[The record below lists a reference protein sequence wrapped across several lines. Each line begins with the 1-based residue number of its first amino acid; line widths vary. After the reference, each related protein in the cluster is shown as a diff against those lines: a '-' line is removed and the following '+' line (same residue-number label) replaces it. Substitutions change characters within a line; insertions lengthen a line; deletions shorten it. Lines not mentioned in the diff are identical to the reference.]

1 MGFSSPDPPKEDP
14 AVKQARARERER
26 AEAARKRELQEQ
38 LRVETSLV
46 SSQGGSRGGQ
56 QSLLSRG
63 TRGFSGGGGSQ
74 ARQKLGGGS

>member
-1 MGFSSPDPPKEDP
+1 MGSPDPPQEDP
-14 AVKQARARERER
+14 AVKAARERERER

-63 TRGFSGGGGSQ
+63 TRGFSGGGSQ
-74 ARQKLGGGS
+74 GRQKLGGGS

>member
-1 MGFSSPDPPKEDP
+1 MGFSSPDPPQEDP
-14 AVKQARARERER
+14 AVKAARQRERER

-63 TRGFSGGGGSQ
+63 TRGFSGSGSQ
-74 ARQKLGGGS
+74 GRQKLGGGS